1 MWNGSKDRLDEIFSF
16 LNVLDCD
23 LKFTMEIGKDHFC
36 FHDLN
41 ISVSGNKLM
50 KTVYSKPTDS
60 HLYLHSTSCHK
71 SSSISGIQKAV
82 ALRLRRAT
90 TEEYQN
96 KAKEFSSYLVARG
109 HNPKTVESTFDK
121 IEKSIT
127 FFCEK
132 EKELLHHNIFVFY
145 MPTNIF
151 G

>member
-1 MWNGSKDRLDEIFSF
+1 
-16 LNVLDCD
+16 
-23 LKFTMEIGKDHFC
+23 MEIGKDHFC
-36 FHDLN
+36 FHDLK

-50 KTVYSKPTDS
+50 KTAYSKHTDS
-60 HLYLHSTSCHK
+60 NLYLHSTSFHK

-127 FFCEK
+127 FCCEK
-132 EKELLHHNIFVFY
+132 EKESLHHNIFVVY

>member
-1 MWNGSKDRLDEIFSF
+1 
-16 LNVLDCD
+16 
-23 LKFTMEIGKDHFC
+23 MEIGKGHFC
-36 FHDLN
+36 FHDLK

-50 KTVYSKPTDS
+50 KTAYSKHTDS
-60 HLYLHSTSCHK
+60 NLYLHSTSFHK

-96 KAKEFSSYLVARG
+96 KAKEYSSYLVARG

-127 FFCEK
+127 FCCEK
-132 EKELLHHNIFVFY
+132 EKESLHHNIFVVY